1 MALFNKLCYLAAG
14 GLFLLIAMN
23 MSTPKATQP
32 PTYEEGN
39 DYQGSASLGNTQTLN
54 GTTEDRNASP
64 PDPNDPNNPQNQDP
78 GPGGNGTFNSQD
90 ARRLAGQDN
99 APVGWCARGVANIAE
114 AQGLGNFRGL
124 DAHDFP
130 SRMASQ
136 GYVLDTSYNQYNAP
150 EGSMIIY
157 NSDVKLGR
165 PSRGTGGGLYGHV
178 EMVTYDSAGNRGY
191 TSSHTSSRPGGS
203 VNDNFMGVWVK
214 KN

>member
-1 MALFNKLCYLAAG
+1 MALLNKLCYLAAG
-14 GLFLLIAMN
+14 GLFLFIAMT
-23 MSTPKATQP
+23 MSAPKSP
-32 PTYEEGN
+32 PVTDYEEN
-39 DYQGSASLGNTQTLN
+39 HDSQSSTSVGNTQTLN
-54 GTTEDRNASP
+54 GTTEDRNATQ

-78 GPGGNGTFNSQD
+78 GPGGNGTFNSQN
-90 ARRLAGQDN
+90 ARNLAARDN
-99 APVGWCARGVANIAE
+99 APVGWCARGVANIAQ

-130 SRMASQ
+130 NRMASQ

-157 NSDVKLGR
+157 NSDVKLGKR
-165 PSRGTGGGLYGHV
+165 PRGTGGGLYGHV
-178 EMVTYDSAGNRGY
+178 EMVTYDASGKRGY